1 MGQNICMTT
10 LLLEFYY
17 NLYIILIVLY
27 KPAVNDSSLMLS
39 VEGVGVSVSLILSIY
54 FDKEQTSA
62 LLISTVTLSLPP
74 FLSQDSRQK
83 YLQFRESRQIVHNTS

>member
-1 MGQNICMTT
+1 MTT

-39 VEGVGVSVSLILSIY
+39 VEGVSVSISVILSSIY

>member
-1 MGQNICMTT
+1 MTT

-17 NLYIILIVLY
+17 NLCILIALY

-39 VEGVGVSVSLILSIY
+39 VKGVSVSVSIIMSIY

-83 YLQFRESRQIVHNTS
+83 YLQFRESRRIVHNTS